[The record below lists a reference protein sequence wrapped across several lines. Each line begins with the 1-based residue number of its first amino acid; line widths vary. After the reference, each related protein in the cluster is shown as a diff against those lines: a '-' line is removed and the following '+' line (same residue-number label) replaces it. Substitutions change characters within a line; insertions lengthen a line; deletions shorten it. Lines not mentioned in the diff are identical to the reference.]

1 MWGSEARKT
10 HLLIMI
16 SFGQERLL
24 SADRLRRLGEV
35 DDTTEVGSHAWAR
48 PPPRPGVAC
57 PALALG
63 PPHQSSQLRAAARP
77 GEAHAAAC
85 VDLPCTYVRC
95 CPLPWVALP
104 SACACPAGRTGT
116 VDWPRPAGAACGHCT
131 GRLLR
136 TGRQTVAISGK
147 NLPRHFWR
155 SVVSLWMDPR
165 RPSTTIE

>member
-1 MWGSEARKT
+1 MAR
-10 HLLIMI
+10 
-16 SFGQERLL
+16 SGCF